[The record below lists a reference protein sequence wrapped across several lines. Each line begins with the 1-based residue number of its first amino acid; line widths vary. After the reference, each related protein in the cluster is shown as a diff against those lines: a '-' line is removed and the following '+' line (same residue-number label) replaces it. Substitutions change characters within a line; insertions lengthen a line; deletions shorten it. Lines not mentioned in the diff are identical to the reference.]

1 MQEMS
6 GAWYVFDL
14 WGTAVFAFTG
24 ALAAGNRG
32 MDVFGMAVVA
42 LVTATGGGTLRD
54 LLLGRRVFWIDDPQY
69 LTVSTLTALA
79 VFLLMRRG
87 IGEGSRLL
95 VVADALGLG
104 IFTVIGADKALH
116 AGCSWGIVVFM
127 ATLTGTGGGITRDI
141 LCGREPVVLHREVY
155 ALTALAGAALFL
167 LLHRLGISAE
177 TNAACV
183 VAAVFATRLLCRW
196 RNLHLRRESGQSR
209 GHAV

>member
-1 MQEMS
+1 MS
-6 GAWYVFDL
+6 GTWYIFDL

-42 LVTATGGGTLRD
+42 FVTATGGGTLRD

-69 LTVSTLTALA
+69 LTVSILTALL

-87 IGEGSRLL
+87 SGESSRLL
-95 VVADALGLG
+95 IVADALGLG
-104 IFTVIGADKALH
+104 IFTVIGADKALQ
-116 AGCSWGIVVFM
+116 AGCGWGIVVFM

-155 ALTALAGAALFL
+155 ALTSLAGAAIFVV
-167 LLHRLGISAE
+167 LHHMGVGNE
-177 TNAACV
+177 FNAGCV

-196 RNLHLRRESGQSR
+196 RNLHLRREPERAERLKAEG
-209 GHAV
+209 